1 MIIVTEFASILLS
14 VKFLVEDFT
23 INATYAPA
31 EFSAGSLEA
40 TVQID
45 GISDSIK
52 ECDESFRISA
62 SLTSS
67 STNLGV
73 TLGDDIA
80 TVTVVDKTEGYFRLK
95 SPVPTYAHLL
105 NL

>member
-1 MIIVTEFASILLS
+1 MDDFA
-14 VKFLVEDFT
+14 

-62 SLTSS
+62 SLTTS

-95 SPVPTYAHLL
+95 SLVLPYMYLL
-105 NL
+105 NS